1 MIQVICFFYNSR
13 FLFNLIDLLII
24 RAAINLS
31 KEDLVVFRHFLEFF
45 KAKNF
50 FPTSAS
56 EFFDF
61 TIEKRFEIADKSK
74 SSYSQTEKVADKSKS
89 SNSQTENVADK
100 SKSSNSQTEN
110 VADKSKSSNSQPE
123 IREIPETPEIQPG
136 SPSSVTFDA
145 SKKLPDSS
153 PLIIPTDSESED
165 EITPVAKKQKLN
177 GQDPVIIPPNTRK
190 NFSQCSIIKC
200 NIQGK

>member
-100 SKSSNSQTEN
+100 SKSSNSQ
-110 VADKSKSSNSQPE
+110 PE

-165 EITPVAKKQKLN
+165 EITPVTKKQKLN
-177 GQDPVIIPPNTRK
+177 GQDPVIIPNTRK